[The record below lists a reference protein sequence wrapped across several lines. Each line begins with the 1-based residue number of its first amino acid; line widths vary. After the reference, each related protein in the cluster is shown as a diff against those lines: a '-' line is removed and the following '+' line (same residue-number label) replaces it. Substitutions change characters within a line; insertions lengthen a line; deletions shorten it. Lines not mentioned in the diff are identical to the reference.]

1 VLGILGRSIAAAAAG
16 NRAADVT
23 RTHGMSTDISRDAVV
38 ALYARL
44 LEAWNSRDARTFAE
58 TFAEHGSAIG
68 YDGSPM
74 NGRAEIHDTLEAIF
88 RHHTPATYV
97 ARVREVRELSPGVAL
112 LRAVAGMVPPGASQL
127 NPERNAIQSLVAVLE
142 GGAPRIALF
151 QNTPARFDGRPQL
164 AESLSAELSEV
175 VRSGRIVDRG

>member
-1 VLGILGRSIAAAAAG
+1 
-16 NRAADVT
+16 
-23 RTHGMSTDISRDAVV
+23 MSTAPSRAEVV
-38 ALYARL
+38 ALYSRL
-44 LEAWNSRDARTFAE
+44 LEAWNARDARAFAE
-58 TFAEHGSAIG
+58 QFAEHGSAVG

-74 NGRAEIHDTLEAIF
+74 NGRAEIRDTLDAIF

-97 ARVREVRELSPGVAL
+97 ARVREVRELAGGVAL
-112 LRAVAGMVPPGASQL
+112 VRAVAGMVPPGGSAL
-127 NPERNAIQSLVAVLE
+127 DAERNAIQSLVAVTE

-175 VRSGRIVDRG
+175 VRSGRIVDDG